1 MSDGGGI
8 LGPGP
13 HAPRRS
19 ATWRA
24 IERGIQATG
33 EVLARLD
40 AVLARV
46 PYVAGPV
53 FTLADIPLGVHIH
66 RWFFFPVEKPALPH
80 VRAWYA
86 PAAGAAGVPGHVA
99 GPVT

>member
-1 MSDGGGI
+1 M
-8 LGPGP
+8 
-13 HAPRRS
+13 A
-19 ATWRA
+19 A

-33 EVLARLD
+33 QVLARLD

-66 RWFFFPVEKPALPH
+66 RWFFFPVAKPELPH
-80 VRAWYA
+80 VRAWYDRLLER
-86 PAAGAAGVPGHVA
+86 PAYRAHVA